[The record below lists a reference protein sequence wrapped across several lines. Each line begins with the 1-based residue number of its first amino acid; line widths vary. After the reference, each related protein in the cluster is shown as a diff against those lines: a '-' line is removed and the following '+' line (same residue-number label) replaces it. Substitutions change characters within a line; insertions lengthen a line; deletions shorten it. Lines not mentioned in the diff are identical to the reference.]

1 MSEALKF
8 QSEGIPKITGTSDL
22 FDAHPAIEASYNTI
36 IGEIEL
42 SETED
47 SPRES
52 PPLLFS
58 QFEQFLFLI
67 QKYFLLCKVQYITTI
82 LGFED

>member
-1 MSEALKF
+1 MSGALKF
-8 QSEGIPKITGTSDL
+8 QSQGIPKITGTADL

-36 IGEIEL
+36 VGEIEH
-42 SETED
+42 SETEE
-47 SPRES
+47 SPPED

-67 QKYFLLCKVQYITTI
+67 QKYFLLCKVQCITTI
-82 LGFED
+82 LGFGD